1 MKLAILTSNEIR
13 HKYLANTLSECVDD
27 ALVICEHH
35 ESNPPNEQ
43 KNQVLSPI
51 DEHFNL
57 RTLTERKFF
66 SGNDSFKT
74 GNILDLMYKEA
85 SLEHSYE
92 TVKEFNPD
100 LMLVFGSSIIKE
112 PLLSLKPNRFINLHL
127 GLSPY
132 YRGSGTN
139 FWPFVNKELEYVGST
154 ILHLDPGIDTG
165 DIITHVT
172 PNFQVGD
179 TVHTVGCKVIQE
191 SVKVLKKIL
200 LMVEQG
206 KELKRV
212 KQWNVSN
219 SKYYKNKDFNEK
231 ILNTYKENLKNS
243 LIQNYVLSTKKSLK
257 LISLDNESSR

>member
-1 MKLAILTSNEIR
+1 MKLVIFTSNGIR

-27 ALVICEHH
+27 TLVICEHH
-35 ESNPPNEQ
+35 ENNPANG
-43 KNQVLSPI
+43 NNNDVLSPI
-51 DEHFNL
+51 EEHFNL
-57 RTLTERKFF
+57 RTLTEQKFF
-66 SGNDSFKT
+66 SGNDSFMT
-74 GNILDLMYKEA
+74 DNVLDLMYKEA
-85 SLEHSYE
+85 SSEHSYE

-100 LMLVFGSSIIKE
+100 LMVVFGSSIIKE

-179 TVHTVGCKVIQE
+179 TVHTVGCKVIKE
-191 SVKVLKKIL
+191 SVKVMKKIL
-200 LMVEQG
+200 IMVEQG

-212 KQWNVSN
+212 KQWNISD

-231 ILNTYKENLKNS
+231 ILNMYKENLENS
-243 LIQNYVLSTKKSLK
+243 LIENYILSTKKSLK
-257 LISLDNESSR
+257 LISLDDESSE

>member
-35 ESNPPNEQ
+35 ESNPPNEE

-74 GNILDLMYKEA
+74 DNILDLMYKEA

-100 LMLVFGSSIIKE
+100 LTIVVGGPETIIRYHDKSII
-112 PLLSLKPNRFINLHL
+112 
-127 GLSPY
+127 
-132 YRGSGTN
+132 
-139 FWPFVNKELEYVGST
+139 
-154 ILHLDPGIDTG
+154 D
-165 DIITHVT
+165 
-172 PNFQVGD
+172 
-179 TVHTVGCKVIQE
+179 
-191 SVKVLKKIL
+191 
-200 LMVEQG
+200 
-206 KELKRV
+206 
-212 KQWNVSN
+212 
-219 SKYYKNKDFNEK
+219 
-231 ILNTYKENLKNS
+231 ILNSDMKCTLNN
-243 LIQNYVLSTKKSLK
+243 
-257 LISLDNESSR
+257 